1 MKKGFIAIVLVLAM
15 ALCFTAF
22 AACMPDSPSEGD
34 PSGGGSI
41 TAPEDPGGD
50 SGSTGGDTDNPGG
63 GSDTD
68 NPGSGGDTD
77 NPSDPGSGE
86 TGGETPGTDPS
97 DPDDNPGGGEDNPGG
112 SGEDPDA
119 PGTGDNPGGGEDN
132 PGSGEDPDDP
142 DNPGT
147 GDNPGGGITPDD
159 PDGTHGE
166 EAALR
171 ALLRSVTVDMES
183 LSASG
188 TLYQAGGGSS
198 PMKVEMRADV
208 AYDSDSGTGVYLSM
222 KSSAVDDRDDDIT
235 DAQPSETYYGGGY
248 TYTAG
253 KTGDET
259 VWYRSSY
266 DPVTEKYIDS
276 IFTGAYFDDFEKLT
290 GVDPLSDWTFADITE
305 TAENLTVGDAAEL
318 VKYALSDYSAVI
330 EEFFGRPMD
339 EIFGLLTD
347 GALGSLTVSD
357 LFGVVMGV
365 LGELDINHTD
375 EKGVLADMADW
386 IMTGMFDV
394 SLTETSDGYTLT
406 VTDNDIAG
414 HLTSYLEELKPA
426 LGGTVNDLVETLVGV
441 DLKSSLVGA
450 LFGLKKDTILADG
463 VAMVDTALRQYGATI
478 EDVYEIVDELT
489 GMDTAQF
496 ISENGE
502 STLDDFII
510 MVSDEALDFTKLVG
524 QIDDVLDMKT
534 ADLISDMASGG
545 SAAMPGEPDPG
556 ADSGDD
562 VAVAVGGE
570 ADNPS
575 SSSSGV
581 GDQIVALINGT
592 EIGKADFDMTVTY
605 DGAMSVTGIALT
617 VDVDFDVIVG
627 EGEQQQNMGLE
638 MYFDGGVTGFGA
650 TEVTLPSDY
659 EDAQTIIDASAL
671 VFDDYIP
678 FGGLFEGED
687 VVVSYEE
694 NAEGITDVT
703 LSSVWYDYIDGEI
716 YGENSL
722 DVDSLSDCIVIDTE
736 AKTVTVK
743 SGIVDLIAA
752 ENISEPLVGIE
763 ILLSVK
769 GEGFD
774 GYASF
779 TLESLLADGGKPS
792 PTYVSAGGYDNAGSA
807 LLAGEEVTYTMDG
820 TLYYE
825 YDGTS
830 WQCVAITE
838 EHAADGYPN
847 AKFEGVGYLKD
858 SVLVTENWSLD
869 GSSGYI
875 GITVSDGTVT
885 VTIDPGFMEN
895 RADIE
900 ILSGK
905 LTVSYPGLHT
915 SENVTVSVR

>member
-1 MKKGFIAIVLVLAM
+1 
-15 ALCFTAF
+15 
-22 AACMPDSPSEGD
+22 
-34 PSGGGSI
+34 
-41 TAPEDPGGD
+41 
-50 SGSTGGDTDNPGG
+50 
-63 GSDTD
+63 
-68 NPGSGGDTD
+68 
-77 NPSDPGSGE
+77 
-86 TGGETPGTDPS
+86 
-97 DPDDNPGGGEDNPGG
+97 
-112 SGEDPDA
+112 
-119 PGTGDNPGGGEDN
+119 
-132 PGSGEDPDDP
+132 
-142 DNPGT
+142 
-147 GDNPGGGITPDD
+147 
-159 PDGTHGE
+159 
-166 EAALR
+166 
-171 ALLRSVTVDMES
+171 
-183 LSASG
+183 
-188 TLYQAGGGSS
+188 
-198 PMKVEMRADV
+198 
-208 AYDSDSGTGVYLSM
+208 
-222 KSSAVDDRDDDIT
+222 
-235 DAQPSETYYGGGY
+235 
-248 TYTAG
+248 
-253 KTGDET
+253 
-259 VWYRSSY
+259 
-266 DPVTEKYIDS
+266 
-276 IFTGAYFDDFEKLT
+276 
-290 GVDPLSDWTFADITE
+290 
-305 TAENLTVGDAAEL
+305 
-318 VKYALSDYSAVI
+318 
-330 EEFFGRPMD
+330 
-339 EIFGLLTD
+339 
-347 GALGSLTVSD
+347 
-357 LFGVVMGV
+357 
-365 LGELDINHTD
+365 
-375 EKGVLADMADW
+375 
-386 IMTGMFDV
+386 
-394 SLTETSDGYTLT
+394 
-406 VTDNDIAG
+406 
-414 HLTSYLEELKPA
+414 
-426 LGGTVNDLVETLVGV
+426 
-441 DLKSSLVGA
+441 
-450 LFGLKKDTILADG
+450 
-463 VAMVDTALRQYGATI
+463 
-478 EDVYEIVDELT
+478 
-489 GMDTAQF
+489 
-496 ISENGE
+496 
-502 STLDDFII
+502 
-510 MVSDEALDFTKLVG
+510 
-524 QIDDVLDMKT
+524 
-534 ADLISDMASGG
+534 
-545 SAAMPGEPDPG
+545 MPGEPDPG

-694 NAEGITDVT
+694 NAEGITGVT
-703 LSSVWYDYIDGEI
+703 LSSVYYQYIDGEI
-716 YGENSL
+716 YGGNSL
-722 DVDSLSDCIVIDTE
+722 DVDSLSDYIVIDTE

-743 SGIVDLIAA
+743 SDIVDLIAA

-769 GEGFD
+769 GEGFED
-774 GYASF
+774 YASF

-792 PTYVSAGGYDNAGSA
+792 PTYVPAGGYDNAGSA

-820 TLYYE
+820 TLCYE

-885 VTIDPGFMEN
+885 VTIDSGFMEN
-895 RADIE
+895 RADME

-915 SENVTVSVR
+915 SENVTVSVKSY

>member
-97 DPDDNPGGGEDNPGG
+97 DPDDNPGGGEDNPG
-112 SGEDPDA
+112 
-119 PGTGDNPGGGEDN
+119 
-132 PGSGEDPDDP
+132 SGEDPDDP
-142 DNPGT
+142 DNPGGSGEDPDDPGT

-159 PDGTHGE
+159 PDETHGE

-171 ALLRSVTVDMES
+171 ALLRSVTTDMES

-188 TLYQAGGGSS
+188 TLYQVGGGSS
-198 PMKVEMRADV
+198 PMKAEMRADV
-208 AYDSDSGTGVYLSM
+208 AYGADSGTSVYLSM
-222 KSSAVDDRDDDIT
+222 KSSAVDDRDADIT

-290 GVDPLSDWTFADITE
+290 GVDLLSDWTFADITE
-305 TAENLTVGDAAEL
+305 AAENLTVGDAAEL

-330 EEFFGRPMD
+330 EEFFGKPMD

-426 LGGTVNDLVETLVGV
+426 LGGTVNDLVKTLVGV
-441 DLKSSLVGA
+441 DLKSSLIGA
-450 LFGLKKDTILADG
+450 AFGLNANTTLAEG
-463 VAMVDTALRQYGATI
+463 IAMVDTALRQYGATI
-478 EDVYEIVDELT
+478 EDVYEIIDELT

-496 ISENGE
+496 ISDNGE

-510 MVSDEALDFTKLVG
+510 MVSDEALDFAGLVG

-687 VVVSYEE
+687 VIVSYEE

-716 YGENSL
+716 YGGNSL
-722 DVDSLSDCIVIDTE
+722 DVDSLSDYIVIDTV

-743 SGIVDLIAA
+743 SDIVDLIPA
-752 ENISEPLVGIE
+752 EDIPGPIVGIG
-763 ILLSVK
+763 IGFDVK
-769 GEGFD
+769 REGFD
-774 GYASF
+774 DGDYASF
-779 TLESLLADGGKPS
+779 ALESLRADGSKPEL
-792 PTYVSAGGYDNAGSA
+792 TYVPAGGYDNAGSA

-838 EHAADGYPN
+838 ELAADGYPN

-895 RADIE
+895 RADME

-915 SENVTVSVR
+915 SENVTVSVKSY